1 MGCPSFVL
9 PHTKNTMPEYISLH
23 AQVPDG
29 VPCIAGNLQLFG
41 ELLREALHMIWA
53 HELTSEPENSICG
66 SNEACVPAGLFI
78 YGYCFYYYIFRSD
91 M

>member
-1 MGCPSFVL
+1 MQ
-9 PHTKNTMPEYISLH
+9 NTTAEYISLH

-53 HELTSEPENSICG
+53 HELTSELENSICG